1 MRRTWS
7 TGLAALRGN
16 RGSSIVMVLVTML
29 FVSILGA
36 ALLYMSYTGFL
47 IKATERQGKETF
59 YDADAAMTE
68 IRSGIQEVVTASI
81 ASAYNDMLT
90 HYSDTVFTG
99 DNMTEKFHQLFRTD
113 VLAWRLSPDD
123 ADTALFPVL
132 SGLNVC
138 SADVLKEFLTHPEN
152 TVLSAGTIHYDS
164 GSDTMILR
172 DISVSYT
179 DPDNALTSNII
190 SDIVIKMPDFY
201 YLASEYSISGIPEF
215 AVIAKTSLAQVI
227 GNSQLNIQGSAYA
240 GGITL
245 SGALSSLEIT
255 GGTLICKNNVTVAD
269 RGPMDRSRLTVTDDA
284 ALWANRIY
292 LDSAGSLSL
301 EGTAYVAD
309 DLALEGDGSAVVVSG
324 NYFGFGQSTTDAT
337 KSSAVVINGRNTQLD
352 FSLVSRLM
360 LAGHSFVSDT
370 TTAAAG
376 AISGQV
382 LMGESVSVKSNQQAY
397 LIPSEYM
404 ENVPLNPMVL
414 PATDSIPTATLSTA
428 ALWTIDGVSKTLA
441 DYHITPKTVVL
452 RRAGAGNQQV
462 VYYFMQ
468 FASTTDA
475 NHYFKDY
482 FTVNKDDITRYLAM
496 YTDLSDLDGISQT
509 SGYAVYQ
516 SDGEYKLRGYAARDS
531 LTATSNQLTT
541 MFAQLSR
548 TLSTNPVS
556 TTATDP
562 YEYIVNGSKFSE
574 EVPEG
579 EHLWFYDGSDPVA
592 LAVNGTYTIDGSTP
606 DTLRLILASGDVT
619 VSQDFHGLIISGG
632 TITME
637 RSVYASEEDVVSA
650 FSATNGD
657 LKFSDFLNEGA
668 GEDDSSGAGG
678 SMGNWNLDGLVSFQ
692 NWLKH

>member
-7 TGLAALRGN
+7 TCLAALRGN
-16 RGSSIVMVLVTML
+16 RGSSIVMVLVSML
-29 FVSILGA
+29 VVSILGA

-59 YDADAAMTE
+59 YDAAAAMTE

-81 ASAYNDMLT
+81 AIAYNNMLT
-90 HYSDTVFTG
+90 HYSDAGFTG

-113 VLAWRLSPDD
+113 VLAWRLDPSN
-123 ADTALFPVL
+123 ADTTLFPL
-132 SGLNVC
+132 ISGFNVC
-138 SADVLKEFLTHPEN
+138 SSDVLKEFLTHPEN
-152 TVLSAGTIHYDS
+152 AVLSAGTVRYDS
-164 GSDTMILR
+164 SSDTMILR

-179 DPDNALTSNII
+179 NPDNELTSNII

-201 YLASEYSISGIPEF
+201 YLASEYSVSGIPEF
-215 AVIAKTSLAQVI
+215 AVIAKMSLAQVI

-255 GGTLICKNNVTVAD
+255 GGSLICKNNVTVAD
-269 RGPMDRSRLTVTDDA
+269 RGPTDRSRLTVTDDA
-284 ALWANRIY
+284 ALWAKRIY
-292 LDSAGSLSL
+292 LNSAGSLSL

-309 DLALEGDGSAVVVSG
+309 DLALEGDGAAALVSG
-324 NYFGFGQSTTDAT
+324 SYYGFGQSTTDAAE
-337 KSSAVVINGRNTQLD
+337 SSAIVINGRNTQLD
-352 FSLVSRLM
+352 FSQVSRLM
-360 LAGHSFVSDT
+360 LAGQSFVSDT

-376 AISGQV
+376 AVSGQV
-382 LMGESVSVKSNQQAY
+382 MMGESVSVKSNQQAY
-397 LIPSEYM
+397 LIPSEYL
-404 ENVPLNPMVL
+404 ENISLNPTVL
-414 PATDSIPTATLSTA
+414 PASDSIPTATLSNA
-428 ALWTIDGVSKTLA
+428 PLWTIDGVSKTLA
-441 DYHITPKTVVL
+441 DYNITPKTVVL

-482 FTVNKDDITRYLAM
+482 FTVNKDEITRYLAM

-509 SGYAVYQ
+509 SGYAIYQ
-516 SDGEYKLRGYAARDS
+516 SEDGYKLRGYAARDS

-541 MFAQLSR
+541 MFAQLSK

-556 TTATDP
+556 TTAADP
-562 YEYIVNGSKFSE
+562 YEYIVDQSKFSA

-592 LAVNGTYTIDGSTP
+592 LAVNGAYTINESAP

-668 GEDDSSGAGG
+668 GEHDSTEDGG
-678 SMGNWNLDGLVSFQ
+678 SFGNWNLDGMVLFQ
-692 NWLKH
+692 NWSKH